1 MTEVEKRIDIKK
13 NMLCSGCGHMIA
25 MRLITE
31 VLSEKNLCDK
41 TIVCLD
47 VACCSLLIEFVYYD
61 TLMAAHGRVLPTSTG
76 IKSVRDENVVLSYM
90 GDGAAYS
97 IGLNETMHSALRN
110 EKIFAVVIN
119 NGLFAMTGGQCS
131 PTTLIGQ
138 KTPTTIY
145 GKDEK
150 KFGKPFLIEDALSG
164 FNIGFLARASLASKE
179 DIDFAKKMLSESLD
193 NYLEGK
199 GFCMVELL
207 SPCPTNLHLSPKDA
221 NDRIK
226 NEVEKV
232 FKVGKFKG

>member
-1 MTEVEKRIDIKK
+1 MTEIEKRIDVNK
-13 NMLCSGCGHMIA
+13 NMLCPGCGHMIA

-31 VLSEKNLCDK
+31 VLDEKKLCDK

-131 PTTLIGQ
+131 PTTLVGQ

-150 KFGKPFLIEDALSG
+150 KLGKPFLIEDPLSG
-164 FNIGFLARASLASKE
+164 FDIGFLARASLASKE

-193 NYLEGK
+193 NYLNNK

-207 SPCPTNLHLSPKDA
+207 SPCPTNLHLSPADA
-221 NDRIK
+221 NKRIK
-226 NEVEKV
+226 DEVEKV
-232 FKVGKFKG
+232 FKVGRFK